1 MTLDI
6 KSFAGMRREDICKT
20 LKNNGYEILR
30 RGALCSV
37 FHQAGSDRVVRVSM
51 TPKTAA
57 FFCDY
62 MMQKGDNPYLPKIY
76 EHLTISDTAHVAL
89 TEKLVSLEELA
100 EEEENYIRLGVARAI
115 ASFAFGDE
123 IHQSFHEELAKEGP
137 FIAAVR
143 TLTDCAR
150 QSLRQLGPEGE
161 CLFLDRDVD
170 GILFRPGQDGTL
182 SPVFANTLCYTTPA
196 AGLDGECD
204 TIMKRLQ
211 SLEDA
216 LAKNQGPAKGK
227 GPAVQ

>member
-6 KSFAGMRREDICKT
+6 KSFAGMRREEICKK
-20 LKNNGYEILR
+20 LKSEGYEILR

-37 FHQAGSDRVVRVSM
+37 FHQAGSHQVVRVSM

-62 MMQKGDNPYLPKIY
+62 MMKNADNPYLPKIY
-76 EHLTISDTAHVAL
+76 DHVTISEAAHVSL

-100 EEEENYIRLGVARAI
+100 EEEENYIRLGMARAI
-115 ASFAFGDE
+115 ASFAFGDQ
-123 IHQSFHEELAKEGP
+123 IHQPFHEELAKEKK
-137 FIAAVR
+137 FIDAVR
-143 TLTDCAR
+143 VLTDCAR
-150 QSLRQLGPEGE
+150 QSLQQLGSEGE

-170 GILFRPGQDGTL
+170 GILFRPDSNGQL

-196 AGLDGECD
+196 AGLETEFDN
-204 TIMKRLQ
+204 IMSRLQ
-211 SLEDA
+211 CLEDGI
-216 LAKNQGPAKGK
+216 AKNQGPCRKR